1 MTEGQRQH
9 LIAWSTSMRKAG
21 KRTGKHAP
29 KHLRDAQYH
38 MNFCRDA
45 IPAWI
50 LPLYRVFDTFEMKPN
65 LFDVVII
72 DEASQSGPEAV
83 ILKYLAK
90 KLIVVGDDKQIS
102 PEYVGLNREGV
113 DFLRKQYLFDFNI
126 SDMLDGDTSFFDLA
140 NVLIGG
146 RITLREHFRCMPE
159 IIEFSNKISYSNTS
173 LIPLRQYPPNR
184 LEPIKTQ
191 HILNGYREGS
201 GQKVLNRPEAEAIV
215 AQIKNCIND
224 PIYDGKSIGVIS
236 LQGDGQAQEVRRQL
250 INVIG
255 TEEMDRRNLICG
267 DAYAFQ
273 GDERDVIFLS
283 LVAAPGE
290 TAMRALTSDKDRRRF
305 NVAASRA
312 KDQLWLF
319 HTPTVNDFRNK
330 SCLRFELISYCQNPT
345 KEIMDTNREKYESKF
360 EEDVYDQIVSKG
372 YKVVPQHEV
381 AGFRIDF
388 IVEGSSGRLAVE
400 CDGDHWHGPERYEYE
415 VNRQRM
421 LERSGWKFWRVRGS
435 EYYSNPE
442 KALLSLWKTID
453 LYGISPIENDNDQQ
467 DEEVIEDITS
477 DSTSH
482 ATLFDDKEE
491 EIVESTD
498 ENINKREETKTEKT
512 SNQSKMKQMYNQMEL
527 FDTGEPEQL
536 SLFEERSETA
546 INPTKA
552 GKK

>member
-1 MTEGQRQH
+1 M
-9 LIAWSTSMRKAG
+9 IAWSTSMRKAG